1 MLKMTKRSL
10 NSLMM
15 KKTSKPYGELYA
27 PHSFIKEEIK
37 MKKNGKPVSMLGDED
52 NTQKQKTIDFVTNVL
67 SHINDDVNEQSDDY
81 EIKVTGDERTFEDG
95 FVRYTKEGK
104 GRYDLIPFEV
114 IGDNI
119 SMMENLYIRTQAIHQ
134 TNLVAFSNFMIIE
147 AISKLDLQAAIAN
160 ITAMHYCNKNKV
172 STIRISRD
180 SYSDGLIKMLKDL
193 SIHFEKGAAKYGE
206 NNWRKGVNELW
217 SFIDSGR
224 RHTMQYLNG
233 ETDEPHHISAIWN
246 FVCYLALTRE
256 EPDNGPTDLGTMFT
270 KRDSIQ

>member
-1 MLKMTKRSL
+1 M
-10 NSLMM
+10 
-15 KKTSKPYGELYA
+15 SKPYGEHIA
-27 PHSFIKEEIK
+27 PHSFIKEEIT
-37 MKKNGKPVSMLGDED
+37 MSGLFFIKPEIPEDIVNKFTSSEGDDMLDE
-52 NTQKQKTIDFVTNVL
+52 TETKEETDFASNVL

-81 EIKVTGDERTFEDG
+81 EIKVTGNERTFEDG

-206 NNWRKGVNELW
+206 NNWRKGINELW